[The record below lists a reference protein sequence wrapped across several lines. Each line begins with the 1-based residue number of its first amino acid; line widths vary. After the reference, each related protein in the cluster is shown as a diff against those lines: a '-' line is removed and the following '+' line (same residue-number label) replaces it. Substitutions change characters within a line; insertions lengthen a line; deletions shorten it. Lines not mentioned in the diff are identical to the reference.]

1 MPRNHL
7 LLTLGLLAGL
17 VGIATSR
24 GSSPASPN
32 APQTPPEIS
41 THDDSPNFTL
51 QTERNTVLVPVIV
64 RNAKG
69 EAIDNLSKEDFRLFD
84 RGKPQPILS
93 FAIQKPSTAAKSLA
107 TENPGG
113 NTIKQSGTKAVASGA
128 EVAPDR
134 YVALFFDDITASEQE
149 LAQTRTA
156 AAHYLSTSVLPNE
169 RIGLFTASGRKQ
181 VDFTSDMA
189 SIQGGLVDLHTHQ
202 DTALN
207 STPPYLAY
215 LRVENDQGP
224 FNPYTLCGSNQD
236 CITGATKIL
245 ADARTSME
253 FSNSL
258 STRIMSGLQ
267 SMIGLMNSLPGQRTL
282 VIVSPGF
289 QTFSVSLRPKLE
301 MIVDSAIRA
310 HVVINALDARGVYGD
325 VTITDD
331 LFNSQPMTQ
340 DELAAALIVIAPIL
354 REGARHQTEAMK
366 TLSHDTGGSLFENS
380 NDFASG
386 IRQTTGAP
394 EALYLL
400 SFSPQNLRHDG
411 AFHDLKVSLVSSH
424 GLSLQSRHGY
434 FAPPKSE
441 DPASQEK
448 EEIREAVFSLEE
460 AHTLPARC
468 PYPILHDLGDGC
480 AAYGLTRLDLNSL
493 RFLKPD
499 DRNYDKLTIA
509 TVIFDQDGHVVE
521 CPKKCWNC
529 KCTTLF
535 WKNTSNRALSWR
547 ASLMSSRGSTSY
559 GASCA
564 IRKRPNCQLKR
575 TWKFP
580 IRRERCPDKICF

>member
-400 SFSPQNLRHDG
+400 SFSPQNLKHDG

-441 DPASQEK
+441 DLAAQEK
-448 EEIREAVFSLEE
+448 EDIRDAVFALEE
-460 AHTLPARC
+460 AHTLPIDVHTQFFMTSETDARVTVST
-468 PYPILHDLGDGC
+468 HVDLK
-480 AAYGLTRLDLNSL
+480 SL
-493 RFLKPD
+493 RFRKAD
-499 DRNYDKLTIA
+499 DRNHDTLTLV
-509 TVIFDQDGHVVE
+509 TVLFDQDGHEVDAQ
-521 CPKKCWNC
+521 KKLLEFQMHDAVLQKYLQSGVIMAGRFNV
-529 KCTTLF
+529 KPGKYRVRTVLRE
-535 WKNTSNRALSWR
+535 SESGQI
-547 ASLMSSRGSTSY
+547 ASLNSTFEIPY
-559 GASCA
+559 
-564 IRKRPNCQLKR
+564 
-575 TWKFP
+575 
-580 IRRERCPDKICF
+580 